1 MPASWQSLNLLNGCQ
16 LLGAI
21 KPQTLSPTKAQGPAA
36 SVVVSETGK
45 GLFLQGSYYVWCA
58 ALTQYVFLIYT
69 VVVVVVVVSSWW
81 WWRRWCWWWSGGCGG
96 GGGGGGG
103 GSGGRRVSVCVC
115 EHESVSE
122 SMTQMR
128 ERERKEKGQMG

>member
-69 VVVVVVVVSSWW
+69 VVVVVVCL
-81 WWRRWCWWWSGGCGG
+81 RGG
-96 GGGGGGG
+96 GGGGGVGG
-103 GSGGRRVSVCVC
+103 GLVVVVVAVVVVEVVAVAGVSLCV
-115 EHESVSE
+115 
-122 SMTQMR
+122 
-128 ERERKEKGQMG
+128 

>member
-58 ALTQYVFLIYT
+58 VLTQYVFLIYT

-81 WWRRWCWWWSGGCGG
+81 WWRRWCWWWSGGGLVVVVVAVVVVEVVAVAG
-96 GGGGGGG
+96 
-103 GSGGRRVSVCVC
+103 VSLCVCV
-115 EHESVSE
+115 
-122 SMTQMR
+122 SMSQ
-128 ERERKEKGQMG
+128 